1 MAGAYIHESNG
12 NYFETLNGQNLQQA
26 DVPEGFKEALSRP
39 SVHHEYNYETSTWI
53 LNESLLQADMS
64 AEIRD
69 IRNRRLRSE
78 VDMIAGNSL
87 RWNELS
93 SEKKD
98 EWSKYRT
105 DLLNVPQQ
113 NDFPLKISWPSKP
126 S

>member
-1 MAGAYIHESNG
+1 M
-12 NYFETLNGQNLQQA
+12 QQGEF
-26 DVPEGFKEALSRP
+26 PEGFREVILRP

-53 LNESLLQADMS
+53 LNESLLHTDMA

-78 VDMIAGNSL
+78 VDMIAGNTL

-93 SEKKD
+93 SEKKE
-98 EWSKYRT
+98 EWSKYRE

-113 NDFPLKISWPSKP
+113 NDFPLSISWPSKP